1 MHPKKTKSNNYQI
14 MAYIEPKSYPYTD
27 EQIQKRLA
35 DYQAS
40 DLKFFDFPKA
50 YRFILNCI
58 DLTTLEGSD
67 NAAKVQQLCEK
78 ALSFKDDA
86 KQVPTTAAVCV
97 YPPFAA
103 QAKSIL
109 KNTNVHVACVAGA
122 FPAGQSPIEIKVAEV
137 AYAVAQGA
145 DEIDMVISRG
155 KFLEGDYQ
163 TVYNEIAAIKAA
175 CGQAHLKVIL
185 ETGELGTADNIYKA
199 SQIAIA
205 AGADFIKTS
214 TGKIKVNATPES
226 FLVMLDAIKAHYEA
240 TGVMI
245 GMKPAG
251 GISDAPT
258 AINFLKI
265 LENVLGEKWLT
276 NQYFRIGASRLA
288 DKILAE
294 I

>member
-1 MHPKKTKSNNYQI
+1 
-14 MAYIEPKSYPYTD
+14 MAYIEPVSYPYSD
-27 EQIQKRLA
+27 AEIQARLA
-35 DYQAS
+35 EYQS
-40 DLKFFDFPKA
+40 LELKYFTLPEA
-50 YRFILNCI
+50 YRFILNVI

-67 NAAKVQQLCEK
+67 NAEKVRNLCEK
-78 ALSFKDDA
+78 ALSFEDKTLGI
-86 KQVPTTAAVCV
+86 KTTAAVCV

-109 KNTNVHVACVAGA
+109 KGTPVRVACVAGA
-122 FPAGQSPIEIKVAEV
+122 FPAGQSPIEIKIAEV

-155 KFLEGDYQ
+155 KFLEGDYR

-175 CGQAHLKVIL
+175 CGDAHLKVIL
-185 ETGELGTADNIYKA
+185 ETGELQTADNIYKA

-226 FLVMLDAIKAHYEA
+226 FLVMLDAIKDFHEK
-240 TGVMI
+240 TGKMI
-245 GMKPAG
+245 GIKPAG
-251 GISDAPT
+251 GIADAPT
-258 AINFLKI
+258 AIQFLKI

-276 NQYFRIGASRLA
+276 NEYFRIGASRLS
-288 DKILAE
+288 DKIRAE